1 MPIQTL
7 YTNKEDFC
15 VSWQAYKVKFS
26 LEGVLLEQQDRRN
39 AVQNIIE
46 RVITGG
52 DRAIAEMTSEFD
64 GVDLKP
70 DQFRVSDEDLRK
82 AHSELN
88 SELLKAIQNAIE
100 NVKEYQTRIKVTAP
114 DEWTRSTGERLGVK
128 YTALNRI
135 GACVPGASA
144 PLPSTVIMSIVPAQA
159 AGVKETAVISAPR
172 FNGDIHPVIKGVC
185 YELGV
190 TDVYRISG
198 AQAVAALALG
208 TKTIRKVEKIVG
220 PSNIWGQLAKK
231 EMFGL
236 VDIDSF
242 AGPSDV
248 LVLADKT
255 ANAEFVA
262 ADMLSQAEHAPGSAV
277 LITDSIELAEAVTAE
292 LEKQLEQLGRAEATR
307 QCIEDDSLIV
317 VANDMEECIS
327 LANDFAAEH
336 LQIECDNAD
345 EIATKI
351 VNAGAI
357 FIGHYCPVACGDY
370 FAGPSHTLPTGGSS
384 KIFGPLNVN
393 DFIKQS
399 SIISYNKEALSI
411 AADSILKIADV
422 EGLDAHAR
430 SVSRRLI

>member
-1 MPIQTL
+1 MPIQIL
-7 YTNKEDFC
+7 YTNNEDFC
-15 VSWQAYKVKFS
+15 VNWQAYKVKFS

-39 AVQNIIE
+39 AVQSIIE

-52 DRAIAEMTSEFD
+52 DRAIAEMTAEFD
-64 GVDLKP
+64 GVEITP
-70 DQFRVSDEDLRK
+70 DNFRVSNDELAK
-82 AHSELN
+82 AHSELEP
-88 SELLKAIQNAIE
+88 ELLNALRSAIE
-100 NVKEYQTRIKVTAP
+100 NVREYQTKIKVSAP
-114 DEWTRSTGERLGVK
+114 DDWTRKNGEKLGVR

-144 PLPSTVIMSIVPAQA
+144 PLPSTVIMSVVPAQA

-185 YELGV
+185 HELNV

-208 TKTIRKVEKIVG
+208 TKTIKKVEKIVG

-277 LITDSIELAEAVTAE
+277 LITDSTELADAVSKE
-292 LEKQLEQLGRAEATR
+292 IEKQLAQLGRAEATR
-307 QCIEDDSLIV
+307 SCIEDDSLIV
-317 VANDMEECIS
+317 VAQDMNECIS
-327 LANDFAAEH
+327 LTNDFAAEH

-345 EIATKI
+345 EIAGKI
-351 VNAGAI
+351 ENAGAI

-393 DFIKQS
+393 DFLKQS
-399 SIISYNKEALSI
+399 SIINYNKDALANAGEAI
-411 AADSILKIADV
+411 QKIADV

-430 SVSRRLI
+430 SVSRRLS